1 MFAMLMDWSKMEL
14 DFFTGL
20 PLYMSGRFQNNFIVV
35 NQRFAKLGCV
45 YCCIVC
51 NLLIFFSVCGTLT
64 DLLFIFYKNSSEAPT
79 GWQLLMESFAW
90 WEIFHQIQKGVLS
103 FRDIHCVF
111 YCGILEKFSITVIM
125 GRTNFMM
132 MEVRGGMSWTLW
144 TVHCISGSSCLVFYL
159 LWGKGKNMLA

>member
-1 MFAMLMDWSKMEL
+1 MYLS
-14 DFFTGL
+14 T
-20 PLYMSGRFQNNFIVV
+20 
-35 NQRFAKLGCV
+35 
-45 YCCIVC
+45 
-51 NLLIFFSVCGTLT
+51 NLLIPFSVYGTLT

-79 GWQLLMESFAW
+79 GWLLLMESFAW
-90 WEIFHQIQKGVLS
+90 WEIFHQIQKGILS
-103 FRDIHCVF
+103 CRDIHYNIILCF
-111 YCGILEKFSITVIM
+111 CCDILEKFSITVIM

>member
-1 MFAMLMDWSKMEL
+1 MSNYANNHLSPHVFSPGLCMFAMLMDWSKMEL

-20 PLYMSGRFQNNFIVV
+20 PLYMSGKFQNNFIVV
-35 NQRFAKLGCV
+35 NQRFAKLVCV

-90 WEIFHQIQKGVLS
+90 WEIFHQIQKGILS

-111 YCGILEKFSITVIM
+111 PVI
-125 GRTNFMM
+125 F
-132 MEVRGGMSWTLW
+132 
-144 TVHCISGSSCLVFYL
+144 
-159 LWGKGKNMLA
+159 